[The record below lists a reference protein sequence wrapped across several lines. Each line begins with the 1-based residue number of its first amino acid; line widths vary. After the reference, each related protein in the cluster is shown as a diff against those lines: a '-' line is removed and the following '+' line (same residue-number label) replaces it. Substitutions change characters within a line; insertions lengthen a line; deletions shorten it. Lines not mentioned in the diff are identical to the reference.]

1 MDTSAPQG
9 LSQSA
14 TIRRPIR
21 TGPAETLGV
30 PTDELLLDAL
40 QRGRVDDSLELLDYL
55 VAEAG
60 RIHELFSTWL
70 ASLQTYSQ
78 NALPDW
84 PKHDEDLESRIGA
97 PVPLIDHR
105 TVATDEQQAV
115 RAAILARDVDGAR
128 TALTTLRSAQ
138 MAVHDTQTD
147 WAWGMLTVLQRALGE
162 ASMEDVFRVT
172 QREWLTARYDQVRDM
187 SPRELFELTI
197 EGMRGH
203 YCGSGRSGEIN
214 VVEDD
219 EKWTMSFDPCGTGGR
234 MRRGDPARGQVP
246 RTEPPFEF
254 AAVEG
259 AYDWTWG
266 REGVCLYCAH
276 CAVVNEILPIEQLG
290 TPMRVT
296 EYPQDAGQPCRW
308 IVYKSP
314 ELVPDSVFERVG
326 KRRPSPDGESRPA

>member
-1 MDTSAPQG
+1 MDRSAPSG
-9 LSQSA
+9 LSQ
-14 TIRRPIR
+14 TPLIRRPIR
-21 TGPAETLGV
+21 TGRAERLGV
-30 PTDELLLDAL
+30 PTDVLLLDAL
-40 QRGRVDDSLELLDYL
+40 QQRQVDESLELLDYL

-70 ASLQTYSQ
+70 ASLQTYAQ

-84 PKHDEDLESRIGA
+84 PEQRVDLESRIGA
-97 PVPLIDHR
+97 AIPIVDHR
-105 TVATDEQQAV
+105 TVAMNEQQTV
-115 RAAILARDVDGAR
+115 RTAIVSCDVDETR
-128 TALTTLRSAQ
+128 RALTRLRSAQ
-138 MAVHDTQTD
+138 MSVHDAQVD

-162 ASMEDVFRVT
+162 AQMEDVFRVT
-172 QREWLTARYDQVRDM
+172 QREWLTARYELVRDM
-187 SPRELFELTI
+187 SSRELFELTI

-203 YCGSGRSGEIN
+203 YCGSGRSGEID

-234 MRRGDPARGQVP
+234 ARRGDPARGQVP
-246 RTEPPFEF
+246 RTEPPFDF
-254 AAVEG
+254 AVVDG

-266 REGVCLYCAH
+266 RKGVCLYCAH

-314 ELVPDSVFERVG
+314 EFVPDPVFERVG
-326 KRRPSPDGESRPA
+326 KRRPSPAEESQPT